1 MGQLLG
7 YDDDDE
13 RSAVLDAGL
22 AVRGAEFAN
31 ELIRLTEEALSDLRA
46 MSSSSRDGYDDGRMN
61 VDVDPEL
68 IRRVEM
74 IDGRIRGYI
83 DQARADYQ

>member
-1 MGQLLG
+1 M
-7 YDDDDE
+7 
-13 RSAVLDAGL
+13 LDAGL

-31 ELIRLTEEALSDLRA
+31 ELIWLTEEALSDLRA

>member
-1 MGQLLG
+1 
-7 YDDDDE
+7 
-13 RSAVLDAGL
+13 
-22 AVRGAEFAN
+22 
-31 ELIRLTEEALSDLRA
+31 
-46 MSSSSRDGYDDGRMN
+46 MN